1 MSEWR
6 ILDDPNHDR
15 IGIGNSDTGCELYL
29 PHWSSARI
37 ETTHSPPECG
47 IRAELLIYHAKDS
60 WTYSLSHVEA
70 TGDTGASMY
79 LLEVW
84 IDYCLVT
91 KVQLPFA
98 FGDQLRRKWLEKRQQ
113 DVSVTV

>member
-6 ILDDPNHDR
+6 IVDEPELDR
-15 IGIGNSDTGCELYL
+15 MGIGNSTMGCVLYL
-29 PHWSSARI
+29 PHWSTARI
-37 ETTHSPPECG
+37 ETAHSPPESG
-47 IRAELLIYHAKDS
+47 IRAESLIYHAKEA

-70 TGDTGASMY
+70 TGETGTPEY

-91 KVQLPFA
+91 KVWLPFA
-98 FGDQLRRKWLEKRQQ
+98 FGEKLRRKWLEKSRHEP
-113 DVSVTV
+113 SATV